1 MTGGDYSLIARK
13 ITTDELNENEH
24 KKKETEAAPV
34 ETATEES
41 QVRLVKKL
49 LKQVERKLSE
59 NDVKVTLGDYIRLV
73 QLEKELEEDEP
84 REIKVTWVN
93 PEENNSDSGK

>member
-1 MTGGDYSLIARK
+1 M
-13 ITTDELNENEH
+13 
-24 KKKETEAAPV
+24 
-34 ETATEES
+34 
-41 QVRLVKKL
+41 VKKL

-59 NDVKVTLGDYIRLV
+59 NEVKVTLGDYIRLV

-93 PEENNSDSGK
+93 PEENDSDSGK